1 MEGIMNTLRTTAL
14 RRFLALL
21 AVALL
26 AASCV
31 SNDDET
37 SSDEPSTTT
46 TAAASTD
53 TDEPSEPV
61 EEEIVL
67 TDSWRGVTADT
78 INVGVSMLN
87 FKLLVDL
94 GLSPAGWGDQQAVW
108 EALIANLNDNGGING
123 RMVNASY
130 DSYSPIDPADAERV
144 CTALTQDFESFA
156 VLGGFVGP
164 ASPADICVTGTNET
178 IMVGGEIAGNEL
190 EESKVP
196 WFHSSATVDYA
207 TTNLLNLLEQ
217 TGRTEG
223 ALVFTIG
230 GSASADQEEKVLAE
244 LEARDIEVV
253 GSAIIE
259 ATDGDTLAQDAEL
272 AVAFERFK
280 SSGANTLM
288 IFGTPSAEI
297 RGAGAAGLSG
307 EIAIWS
313 NNPGGLA
320 NLGATITD
328 KSIADGVL
336 AATGATDDEI
346 WADPAFQEECVEPVA
361 ARIPEADFRQPST
374 YEAED
379 ENWFNSLRR
388 YCHALSIFVQIATEA
403 GGDLTPTSFG
413 ETAYGPAF
421 DDFYVPGLG
430 PASLSPE
437 KRGAQDSLRLS
448 VYDSTLGDGGLAPL
462 TELLDAFEG

>member
-1 MEGIMNTLRTTAL
+1 MNTLRSSAL
-14 RRFLALL
+14 RRLFALL
-21 AVALL
+21 AVILL

-31 SNDDET
+31 SDDEET
-37 SSDEPSTTT
+37 SSDEPAPTEAPAP
-46 TAAASTD
+46 AADSE

-67 TDSWRGVTADT
+67 TESWRGVTADT

-108 EALIANLNDNGGING
+108 EALIDNVNANGGING
-123 RMVNASY
+123 RMLNAAY
-130 DSYSPIDPADAERV
+130 EFYSPIDPADAERA
-144 CTALTQDFESFA
+144 CSALTQDFESFA

-164 ASPADICVTGTNET
+164 ASPADVCVTGTNET
-178 IMVGGEIAGNEL
+178 IMVGGEIAGDEL
-190 EESKVP
+190 EQAKVP
-196 WFHSSATVDYA
+196 WFHSAATADYA
-207 TTNLLNLLEQ
+207 TINLFNLLEQ
-217 TGRTEG
+217 TGRLDG
-223 ALVFTIG
+223 AVVYTMG
-230 GSASADQEEKVLAE
+230 GSAAAQQEESVLAE
-244 LEARDIEVV
+244 LDRRGIDVV
-253 GSAIIE
+253 GSTIIE
-259 ATDGDTLAQDAEL
+259 AGDGDTLAQDAEL

-288 IFGTPSAEI
+288 VFGTPSSEI

-336 AATGATDDEI
+336 TATGATDDEI
-346 WADPAFQEECVEPVA
+346 WDDPAFQSDCVEPVA
-361 ARIPEADFRQPST
+361 SRLPDADFRLPST

-413 ETAYGPAF
+413 DTAYGPAF
-421 DDFYVPGLG
+421 DDFRVPGLG

-437 KRGAQDSLRLS
+437 KRGALDSLRLS

>member
-1 MEGIMNTLRTTAL
+1 MKKLRSSAL
-14 RRFLALL
+14 RSLLALF

-31 SNDDET
+31 SNEDDAATE
-37 SSDEPSTTT
+37 EPATTT
-46 TAAASTD
+46 SAAAETE
-53 TDEPSEPV
+53 TDEPAEPV

-78 INVGVSMLN
+78 IHVGVSMLN

-108 EALIANLNDNGGING
+108 EALIADLNDRGGING
-123 RMVNASY
+123 RMVEAVY
-130 DSYSPIDPADAERV
+130 DFYSPIDPADAERV
-144 CTALTQDFESFA
+144 CSVLTQDNESFA

-164 ASPADICVTGTNET
+164 ASPADVCVTDTNST
-178 IMVGGEIAGNEL
+178 IMVGGEIAGDEL
-190 EESKVP
+190 SRAKVP
-196 WFHSSATVDYA
+196 WFHSSATADYS
-207 TTNLLNLLEQ
+207 TINLLNLLEQ

-223 ALVFTIG
+223 AVVFTMG
-230 GSASADQEEKVLAE
+230 GAAAAEQEASVLAQ
-244 LEARDIEVV
+244 LEARGIEVV

-259 ATDGDTLAQDAEL
+259 AGDGDTLAQDDEL

-288 IFGTPSAEI
+288 IFGTPSSEI
-297 RGAGAAGLSG
+297 RGAGAAGLAG

-346 WADPAFQEECVEPVA
+346 WDDPAFQEECVAPVTE
-361 ARIPEADFRQPST
+361 RIAEADLRTPST
-374 YEAED
+374 YEAQD

-388 YCHALSIFVQIATEA
+388 YCHALSIFVQIATAA

-413 ETAYGPAF
+413 DAAYGPAF
-421 DDFYVPGLG
+421 NDFYVPGLG
-430 PASLSPE
+430 ASSVSME
-437 KRGAQDSLRLS
+437 KRGAQDLLRLS
-448 VYDSTLGDGGLAPL
+448 EYDSTYGDGGLVPL